1 MIFFQKYDLLIKK
14 TTKITIYCDFCCC
27 KQVITASLQTSF
39 SEQDKVR
46 ENIRKAK
53 ESYKSLKPNQNPIKT
68 QSKQLFGILSWNYGI
83 RTAAGDGTVSMHT
96 DGLYAGDGPRVRVEA
111 CRWRDFGN
119 CRICKKTCK
128 KSGMSVGGYRVNFV
142 VRKSGGIRLMLSA
155 RTVRRTET
163 ITTNQFNHFL

>member
-14 TTKITIYCDFCCC
+14 TTKITIDCDFCCC

-96 DGLYAGDGPRVRVEA
+96 DGLYAGDGLRVRVEA

-128 KSGMSVGGYRVNFV
+128 KSGMSAGGYRSNFV
-142 VRKSGGIRLMLSA
+142 DGNPGWNRLMRQAGLS
-155 RTVRRTET
+155 
-163 ITTNQFNHFL
+163 